1 MEALQTLCWIVL
13 VFIVV
18 YTMLYWTAFIFWG
31 FESELGTLVCIMA
44 LYLFGLAIPIAFY
57 LICAV
62 QGIFT

>member
-18 YTMLYWTAFIFWG
+18 YTMLYWTTFIFWG
-31 FESELGTLVCIMA
+31 IESQFGTLFCIAA
-44 LYLFGLAIPIAFY
+44 LYLLGLAIPIAFY
-57 LICAV
+57 LVCAV

>member
-13 VFIVV
+13 VFIIV

-31 FESELGTLVCIMA
+31 IESELGTLVCIMA

-57 LICAV
+57 LVCAV
-62 QGIFT
+62 QGIFF

>member
-13 VFIVV
+13 IFIIV

-31 FESELGTLVCIMA
+31 IESQFGTLFCIMA

-62 QGIFT
+62 QGIIT